1 MFEMAHILTDVFITL
16 AYYSIPVS
24 IYIILK
30 RKKTLEFKK
39 IYWLFILFIFSCGT
53 THFLHVLGIWMPLDL
68 LTGTVKL
75 ITAVVSI
82 MTAIV
87 LWYILPVLM
96 SNPTSKDLQKV
107 NESLQ
112 EERNFVSA
120 ILDTLDAIVVVLDAQ
135 GNVVKV
141 NPSFEQLTGYAFKDM
156 KEENF
161 ASRIFRPE
169 QIEKMTKM
177 MCDLQDYEQSNRYES
192 NIFTKDGSSFYIS
205 WSNRVL
211 KGTDGSI
218 KHIISTGIDIT
229 DRKKEE
235 DAMRTSKEYLKD
247 TLKSTLREH
256 QGLIFKLKKE
266 NGSFIYTFADGQLLY
281 RLGLTPSHMVG
292 SSIEELFS
300 SEHGYPEETANTF
313 IEYCHRAWQDEE
325 DLRCEHRT
333 VCGMY
338 TVTVLN
344 PIKVNGEITEIIG
357 STTDVSK
364 EKQMEKELQESEKKY
379 RLMAENISDMLII
392 LDSEWNTQYASP
404 SHERILGYQ
413 EDHLVGNNQFSFI
426 HPDDHHKIQEW
437 FAMIWNADQPYE
449 AEYRYRHDNG
459 EWIHVDARGMPIR
472 DNQGHVDSIVLICR
486 DITEQ
491 KKAEEIIRKW
501 ERVSAVGELAAGIA
515 HEIRNPLT
523 TLTGF
528 VQLLKRDEDNGP
540 YLDMMHSE
548 LSRIELVTNE
558 FLMLAKPQATTY
570 QKEDLSSILH
580 SVITML
586 NTQAIMSN
594 TYIRMEIEIDRP
606 TIHGD
611 GNHLKQVFINVLK
624 NAVESMPKGG
634 EILVKVQPYKMN
646 QVRIQFIDQGI
657 GIPEELLPKLGEP
670 FYSLKEK
677 GTGLG
682 LMISFKIIK
691 EHQGD
696 VHIFSL
702 VNEGTTVNIY
712 LPLVVEDSK
721 TTLV

>member
-1 MFEMAHILTDVFITL
+1 MLEMAHILTDAFITL

-53 THFLHVLGIWMPLDL
+53 THLLHLLGIWMPLDL
-68 LTGTVKL
+68 LTGMVKL

-87 LWYILPVLM
+87 LWYILPELM
-96 SNPTSKDLQKV
+96 GNPTSKDLQKV

-120 ILDTLDAIVVVLDAQ
+120 ILDTLDAIVVVLDAK

-141 NPSFEQLTGYAFKDM
+141 NPSFEHLTGYTQDDM
-156 KEENF
+156 KGKNF
-161 ASRIFRPE
+161 VCTFFPHNKF
-169 QIEKMTKM
+169 KMIDM
-177 MCDLQDYEQSNRYES
+177 MSKLQNPGQPNRYES
-192 NIFTKDGSSFYIS
+192 RIITKAGDSFYIS
-205 WSNRVL
+205 WSNTVL
-211 KGTDGSI
+211 KGNDGLI
-218 KHIISTGIDIT
+218 KNIISTGIDIT
-229 DRKKEE
+229 KRKNEE
-235 DAMRTSKEYLKD
+235 DAMRINKEILKD
-247 TLKSTLREH
+247 TLKETLQQH
-256 QGLIFKLKKE
+256 QGMIFKLKMK
-266 NGSFIYTFADGQLLY
+266 NGRFVCTFADGQLLY
-281 RLGLTPSHMVG
+281 RLNLSPSMVTG
-292 SSIEELFS
+292 KHTLELFKD
-300 SEHGYPEETANTF
+300 YPEEVANELIKF
-313 IEYCHRAWQDEE
+313 YLRAWHGEE
-325 DLRCEHRT
+325 NVRYEYMT
-333 VCGMY
+333 KCGMD
-338 TVTVLN
+338 TITVLN
-344 PIKVNGEITEIIG
+344 TIKKNGKITEVIG
-357 STTDVSK
+357 STTDITK
-364 EKQMEKELQESEKKY
+364 EKSMERDLQESEKKY

-413 EDHLVGNNQFSFI
+413 EDHLVGNNQLSFI
-426 HPDDHHKIQEW
+426 HPDDHHRILEW
-437 FAMIWNADQPYE
+437 FAMIWNANQPYQ
-449 AEYRYRHDNG
+449 AEYRYRHHNG
-459 EWIHVDARGMPIR
+459 DWIHVDARGMPIR
-472 DNQGHVDSIVLICR
+472 DNQGHVDSIVLFCR
-486 DITEQ
+486 DITEH
-491 KKAEEIIRKW
+491 KKTEEIIRKW

-528 VQLLKRDEDNGP
+528 VQLLKRDEENGP
-540 YLDMMHSE
+540 YLDLMHSE

-558 FLMLAKPQATTY
+558 FLMLAKPQVTKY
-570 QKEDLSSILH
+570 QKENLISILD

-594 TYIRMEIEIDRP
+594 TYIRMEVEIDRP

-624 NAVESMPKGG
+624 NAIESMPNGG
-634 EILVKVQPYKMN
+634 DILVKVQPYKVN
-646 QVRIQFIDQGI
+646 QVSIQFIDQGM

-670 FYSLKEK
+670 FYTLKEK

-696 VHIFSL
+696 VHIYSVFG
-702 VNEGTTVNIY
+702 EGTTVNIY
-712 LPLVVEDSK
+712 LPLVAENSK